1 VTTGAEVFLDRI
13 CRVELVVSEY
23 EYELYG
29 SEVYIFLQNS
39 SSE

>member
-1 VTTGAEVFLDRI
+1 VSEGVTAGAEVFPILLDRV

-29 SEVYIFLQNS
+29 SEV
-39 SSE
+39 